1 MRVVL
6 VIKEARGDV
15 GNERGRVLLK
25 DVEHVASMF
34 RSLENLK
41 SVGLIVTSEPRGL
54 MNPDMA
60 GMVSHSMHTNFQEL
74 LETAKAEDEFV
85 DLSLLAKNRLLRIA
99 LKMGHCMGGAIDREF
114 SNFVG

>member
-34 RSLENLK
+34 CCHEDLS
-41 SVGLIVTSEPRGL
+41 SVGLIVTSDPRSLRVPGL
-54 MNPDMA
+54 AVELSQKM
-60 GMVSHSMHTNFQEL
+60 HSNFNEL
-74 LETAKAEDEFV
+74 LQTALVEDEYV
-85 DLSLLAKNRLLRIA
+85 D
-99 LKMGHCMGGAIDREF
+99 
-114 SNFVG
+114 VGR